1 MPVTVLVTGFGPFPG
16 APFNPTER
24 LVTRLARLRRPATAD
39 AKIVSHIFTTS
50 YAAVDEELPKLI
62 AKHRPDALLM
72 FGLATRTKTLRVETR
87 ARNSVLLIPDATGKT
102 ARRTVIRMGAPASCG
117 LPGPTQKLLGVLRG
131 AQVPVRPSR
140 DAGRYLCNYLCW
152 QAAEATRKKRPRLA
166 AFIHVPQVR
175 RGARPKRRDK
185 AQLSIDDLIRAGA
198 CAMAT
203 IVAEA
208 RR

>member
-102 ARRTVIRMGAPASCG
+102 ARRTVIRMH
-117 LPGPTQKLLGVLRG
+117 
-131 AQVPVRPSR
+131 
-140 DAGRYLCNYLCW
+140 
-152 QAAEATRKKRPRLA
+152 AAWN
-166 AFIHVPQVR
+166 
-175 RGARPKRRDK
+175 
-185 AQLSIDDLIRAGA
+185 
-198 CAMAT
+198 
-203 IVAEA
+203 
-208 RR
+208 

>member
-16 APFNPTER
+16 AAFNPTER
-24 LVTRLARLRRPATAD
+24 LVIRLSQLRRPAVAD

-87 ARNSVLLIPDATGKT
+87 ARNSVVLIPDATGKT
-102 ARRTVIRMGAPASCG
+102 ARRTVIRMAAPASCR
-117 LPGPTQKLLGVLRG
+117 LPGPVQKLLSVLRG
-131 AQVPVRPSR
+131 AQVPVRLSR

-152 QAAEATRKKRPRLA
+152 RAAEATRKKRPRLA

-175 RGARPKRRDK
+175 RGARPKRSNK
-185 AQLSIDDLIRAGA
+185 AQLSLDDLVRAGG
-198 CAMAT
+198 CVMAT